1 MSKISVTLPNYE
13 ITKVLGSGS
22 FGYVFEA
29 IDATNNRKVA
39 WKRIQKVGKKLS
51 REYEILF
58 EIKDH
63 ANVVKL
69 LDFFYSKTD
78 SNKLIQNI
86 IFEYVEDNLEYRI

>member
-1 MSKISVTLPNYE
+1 MQQPNHTLQASLPNYE

-29 IDATNNRKVA
+29 IDKTHKRKVA

-51 REYEILF
+51 REYEILNQL
-58 EIKDH
+58 KGHD
-63 ANVVKL
+63 NVVKL

-78 SNKLIQNI
+78 S
-86 IFEYVEDNLEYRI
+86 